1 MKKLLQ
7 INTVANWGSTGRIA
21 EEIGITAIHKG
32 WESYIAYGRYSKES
46 KSKLI
51 KIGTRWDVIVHGL
64 ISRLFDMHGLGSK
77 DATIRLVENIENI
90 KPDLIHLHNIH
101 GYYLNYNILFNYLS
115 TANIPI
121 VWTLHDCWSFTGHC
135 TYFDYI
141 GCKKWEIQCHNCPQI
156 KSYPESLF
164 IDRSKENFNLK
175 KALFKSVNNLT
186 IVPVSDWLSQVIN
199 KSFLSSYPI
208 QTIYNGIS
216 LDTFS
221 PIDDTKMIKVKYNI
235 NNRNILLGV
244 ATSWSSRKSLDDYI
258 KLSSRLS
265 TDYVIILIGLSQKQI
280 KTLPNNIIGIPRTE
294 NIQEL
299 AKLYSAADIVLNLSV
314 EETFGL
320 TTVEGFACGTPGIVY
335 NCTASPELITK
346 ETGLVVEK
354 NNITALKN
362 AIFEIISNG
371 KNHYSSACRERA
383 VNHYNKEDRYNEYI
397 QLYNKILNQQ

>member
-1 MKKLLQ
+1 MKTLLQ
-7 INTVANWGSTGRIA
+7 INVVANWGSTGRIA
-21 EEIGITAIHKG
+21 EEIGITAINQE
-32 WESYIAYGRYSKES
+32 WDSYIAYGRNTRES

-51 KIGTRWDVIVHGL
+51 KIGNKWDIGFHGL
-64 ISRLFDMHGLGSK
+64 KSRLFDMHGLGSK
-77 DATIRLVENIENI
+77 DATIKLVKQIENI

-101 GYYLNYNILFNYLS
+101 GYYLNYSTLFNYLS

-186 IVPVSDWLSQVIN
+186 IVPVSDWLSQVIK

-221 PIDDTKMIKVKYNI
+221 PIDDTKMIKEKYNI

-258 KLSSRLS
+258 KLSSHLS

-299 AKLYSAADIVLNLSV
+299 VKLYSAADIVLNLSV